1 MITIRKLANK
11 DLPAV
16 YEYISG
22 EPEINLFIQGD
33 LELYGLQG
41 ESVSLYAIGEE
52 WDSILLK
59 YYCDFILYSKN
70 PTFNTKAMG
79 ALLARQEKIL
89 AISAKESLLAQM
101 QDQYPKQKIQ
111 GTFLCRCNKSSFI
124 PLEEADALAIRKL
137 TPKDGPA
144 IVKFYQQIEEFAQP
158 YLAHTK
164 EKLSEITANLEQ
176 GGVGFGLFEKDKLI
190 ATAYTTATTTS
201 GAMIVGVAT
210 LYGYRNRGYAS
221 ALVTRLCSYCF
232 SSGLEFLCLFFD
244 NPKAGAIYKR
254 LGFEVVDRWGI
265 MRF

>member
-33 LELYGLQG
+33 LQLYGLQG

-59 YYCDFILYSKN
+59 YYSDFILYSKN

-89 AISAKESLLAQM
+89 AISAKESLLTQM

-111 GTFLCRCNKSSFI
+111 GTFLCRCNKASFI
-124 PLEEADALAIRKL
+124 PTAETTLAMRKL
-137 TPKDGPA
+137 TPKDGPV

-158 YLAHTK
+158 YLTHTK
-164 EKLSEITANLEQ
+164 EKLSEIKANLEQ
-176 GGVGFGLFEKDKLI
+176 AGVGFGLFEGDKLI

-201 GAMIVGVAT
+201 GTMIVGVAT
-210 LYGYRNRGYAS
+210 LPGYRNRGYAS
-221 ALVTRLCSYCF
+221 ALVSKLCSYCF
-232 SSGLEFLCLFFD
+232 ASGLEFLCLFFD
-244 NPKAGAIYKR
+244 NPKAGTIYKR
-254 LGFEVVDRWGI
+254 LGFEVVDRWGM